1 MDIHEALRVSSGVLA
16 LLLYVPFVMR
26 ALKDGGEGQSFAMW
40 ALWAVLDTTMTIAL
54 IAQGGN
60 YLLTAGFSIGSI
72 VLAFTLLA
80 QGRASWSWFET
91 LILVMVLIC
100 LGVWKVSGPKMATVA
115 TTVAI
120 LIAGIPGA
128 VELWRHPQPAV
139 GRLWGGYAVANL
151 LAFVGG
157 HSWTIEERLAPG
169 AFTLQT
175 LLMLAVGYRRQLSLL
190 ISKGLSSRPM
200 RGR

>member
-1 MDIHEALRVSSGVLA
+1 MDLHDALRISSGVLA
-16 LLLYVPFVMR
+16 LLLYVPFVLR

-40 ALWAVLDTTMTIAL
+40 ALWAVLDTIMTISL

-72 VLAFTLLA
+72 VLAVILLGK
-80 QGRASWSWFET
+80 GRASWGWFENV
-91 LILVMVLIC
+91 ILAMVVIC
-100 LGVWKVSGPKMATVA
+100 LGVWKVSGPKMATFA

-120 LIAGIPGA
+120 LLAGIPGA

-139 GRLWGGYAVANL
+139 ARLWGGYAVANL
-151 LAFVGG
+151 LALFGG
-157 HSWTIEERLAPG
+157 ISWTIEERLAPS

-175 LLMLAVGYRRQLSLL
+175 LLMLAIGHRRQLSSF
-190 ISKGLSSRPM
+190 ISKCLSSRPI
-200 RGR
+200 RG